1 MVASEFE
8 ITRSPSCGPNN
19 NLCLDTKRHSSPS
32 PSYLSL
38 HQTTAEEYPKIRP
51 YSNATPSNNSK
62 EFLSVLADQDDT
74 KPKEICQNNIKP
86 DKLSELDNLTKLEN
100 GK

>member
-38 HQTTAEEYPKIRP
+38 HQTTAEEYPRNGP
-51 YSNATPSNNSK
+51 YSNKTPSINSK
-62 EFLSVLADQDDT
+62 EILSLLTDQDDT
-74 KPKEICQNNIKP
+74 KPKENGQNNIKP
-86 DKLSELDNLTKLEN
+86 DKLSERDNLTKLEN